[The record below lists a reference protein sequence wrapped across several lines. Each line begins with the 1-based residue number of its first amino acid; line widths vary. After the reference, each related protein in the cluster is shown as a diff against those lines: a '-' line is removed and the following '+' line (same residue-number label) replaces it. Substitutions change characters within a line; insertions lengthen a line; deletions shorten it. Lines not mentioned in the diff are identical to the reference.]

1 MKKLLTTVLLFAA
14 VAALAQAPSV
24 RYSGNRE
31 SRKFHRSSC
40 RYYSCKACTIYFDS
54 RDAAVRA
61 GYSACGVCKP

>member
-31 SRKFHRSSC
+31 SRKFHRSGC
-40 RYYSCKACTIYFDS
+40 RYYACKACTATFSS
-54 RDAAVRA
+54 REEAVAA
-61 GYSACGVCKP
+61 GYSPCGVCKP